1 MTAAN
6 AEACA
11 VAAAADIICS
21 LRGADLAGW
30 TPPWGTAAAKGK
42 EVVVEGEMEEEELAW
57 PTVARGKRSRS
68 SRRRSPSGSGSA
80 ATKGRWARGSPAS
93 PLDYSGG
100 SGSGSAASTSGG
112 EDGAFCS
119 PPPPPPVV
127 TAAAATT
134 PTAAPT
140 PSPAKRV
147 CLVRLTPTL
156 RRGAAAAIHKGRW
169 VPVRLPLPSLQPRA
183 AACRFCPICPFDSSQ
198 TSGGNPVISP
208 ALILDLTSSIAFVA
222 VGSGPCGTAPADP
235 TDPDSPARRTATT
248 EEDEQ
253 QLWAW
258 ALMNEVTT
266 PKLQR
271 TTSSTAASSS
281 PIICAIAQRLPE
293 IQQLVRSLTVENDG
307 LREEMVALQRACTAL
322 SKENCKLET
331 RLEKSSKRN
340 GTKSE
345 GQQARPQPDEPA
357 AKQESQNGFVL
368 PDLNLPVEDM
378 AADGSAP

>member
-1 MTAAN
+1 MTAAD

-42 EVVVEGEMEEEELAW
+42 EVVVEEEEEELAW

-100 SGSGSAASTSGG
+100 SGSGSGSAASTSGG

-119 PPPPPPVV
+119 PPPPPPPVV

-183 AACRFCPICPFDSSQ
+183 AAYRFCPICPFASSL

-222 VGSGPCGTAPADP
+222 VGSGPCRTAPADP
-235 TDPDSPARRTATT
+235 TDPASPARRTATT
-248 EEDEQ
+248 EEDG
-253 QLWAW
+253 
-258 ALMNEVTT
+258 
-266 PKLQR
+266 P
-271 TTSSTAASSS
+271 
-281 PIICAIAQRLPE
+281 AQRLPE

-322 SKENCKLET
+322 SKENCKLEVSGICCYLT
-331 RLEKSSKRN
+331 KSSPLSLLCTC
-340 GTKSE
+340 GVQS
-345 GQQARPQPDEPA
+345 
-357 AKQESQNGFVL
+357 L
-368 PDLNLPVEDM
+368 PGWGAECAIIIKPK
-378 AADGSAP
+378 

>member
-222 VGSGPCGTAPADP
+222 VGPAGRRQLILP
-235 TDPDSPARRTATT
+235 TPTPRPAG
-248 EEDEQ
+248 
-253 QLWAW
+253 
-258 ALMNEVTT
+258 
-266 PKLQR
+266 QR
-271 TTSSTAASSS
+271 
-281 PIICAIAQRLPE
+281 PRKKMRLPE

>member
-248 EEDEQ
+248 EEDVAESVTQ
-253 QLWAW
+253 SGIKRQL
-258 ALMNEVTT
+258 
-266 PKLQR
+266 
-271 TTSSTAASSS
+271 
-281 PIICAIAQRLPE
+281 RLPE